1 MSLISFGQS
10 SHIGMV
16 REENQDSAGR
26 FPDNVLEG
34 NSARG
39 VLFAVADGM
48 GGHRGGKVAS
58 DIAIKTLIKEFSA
71 PSSENIPDRLQHAFE
86 AANAAVREQGQL
98 NPDLR
103 GMGTTL
109 TVLVLSGERVFL
121 AHVGDSRAYRITADT
136 IEQITEDHSIV
147 AEWLRKGWLT
157 EDQARNHPE
166 RSLLYRA
173 LGVSDE
179 IAVDLVEEADARP
192 GNKFLLCTDGLTN
205 HVEDSELHRIV
216 LAEPPQKAC
225 EALIAMALERGGFDN
240 ITVQAVLYGQEETSP
255 KGLPGTQ

>member
-26 FPDNVLEG
+26 FPENGQDDG
-34 NSARG
+34 RRG
-39 VLFAVADGM
+39 LLFAVADGM

-58 DIAIKTLIKEFSA
+58 DIAIKTLIKEFSN
-71 PSSENIPDRLQHAFE
+71 STSGEIPERLQQAFE
-86 AANAAVREQGQL
+86 VANSAVREQGQL
-98 NPDLR
+98 NPALR

-109 TVLVLSGERVFL
+109 TAMVFSGRKVFL
-121 AHVGDSRAYRITADT
+121 GHVGDSRAYRITPEG

-157 EDQARNHPE
+157 GEQARNHPE

-179 IAVDLVEEADARP
+179 IVVDLLEEAEPEP
-192 GNKFLLCTDGLTN
+192 GSRFLLCTDGLTN
-205 HVEDSELHRIV
+205 HVEDAELKDIV
-216 LAEPPQKAC
+216 LAEPPQDAC
-225 EALIAMALERGGFDN
+225 DALVAKALERGGFDN
-240 ITVQAVLYGQEETSP
+240 ITVQTVLYGQG
-255 KGLPGTQ
+255 K